1 MKKILTF
8 ILILVCCFSFGACAK
23 NETTNTTENNFNIL
37 KKEAEND
44 KYIDTLIDEN
54 FNGTWIV
61 KVQYQSSMFNK
72 VETFSVMF
80 DKEEKIKIAYE
91 DKDYESIYPDN
102 SYEKKYA
109 TASTMISYLNRFKYM
124 YEINTAFLR
133 PLSDPKIKLEKTGKE
148 VVAGVTCE
156 KYLTTKEEQKMNI
169 LFCKDLRLVMKVWD
183 NNLTYFEI
191 VNFIVETG
199 DVSIND

>member
-8 ILILVCCFSFGACAK
+8 ILILVCCFTFGACAK
-23 NETTNTTENNFNIL
+23 KETVNTTENNFNVF

-61 KVQYQSSMFNK
+61 EVKYQKSMLEEIK
-72 VETFSVMF
+72 TFSVMF

-91 DKDYESIYPDN
+91 DKDYKSIYSDYEYD
-102 SYEKKYA
+102 SYRYQNV
-109 TASTMISYLNRFKYM
+109 TPFNMIYYLNKYGYM
-124 YEINTAFLR
+124 NGINVAFLS
-133 PLSDPKIKLEKTGKE
+133 PLSDTKIKLEKTGEE

-169 LFCKDLRLVMKVWD
+169 LFCKDLRLVMKEWD
-183 NNLTYFEI
+183 SNLT
-191 VNFIVETG
+191 
-199 DVSIND
+199 

>member
-1 MKKILTF
+1 MKKILAF
-8 ILILVCCFSFGACAK
+8 ILILVCCFTFGACAK
-23 NETTNTTENNFNIL
+23 KETVNTTENNFNVF

-61 KVQYQSSMFNK
+61 KVHYQSSMFDK

-80 DKEEKIKIAYE
+80 DKEEKIKEAYE

-102 SYEKKYA
+102 SYEKEYA
-109 TASTMISYLNRFKYM
+109 TASTMISYLNHFGSM
-124 YEINTAFLR
+124 YKINTAFLD
-133 PLSDPKIKLEKTGKE
+133 PLSDPKIKLEKTGEE

-191 VNFIVETG
+191 VNFTVETG